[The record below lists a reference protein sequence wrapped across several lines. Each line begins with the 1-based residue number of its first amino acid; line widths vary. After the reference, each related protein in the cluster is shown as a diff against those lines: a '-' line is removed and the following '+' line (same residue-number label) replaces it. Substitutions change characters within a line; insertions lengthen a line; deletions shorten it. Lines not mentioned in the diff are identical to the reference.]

1 MQRKLLIS
9 LFIFIC
15 SFLVIACSA
24 DKGKTDNKSNEQ
36 ENSTQ
41 QTDDTNT
48 LPEETDDVSEEPD
61 EKDDED
67 QTDDSE
73 KPAEQTKTTIQLLEA
88 DENLEYGI
96 PVTKEIEASTEEEQI
111 KETVTLALESFAV
124 KIDQVIIADQVA
136 TINFNKES
144 LTSIVSSAQYGLFM
158 DYVSYAMAENF
169 PQIKGYYFQ
178 ADNEPTSI
186 GESAVYDEMIE
197 NTLREHMYLKMK
209 DD

>member
-15 SFLVIACSA
+15 SFLVIACSS

-96 PVTKEIEASTEEEQI
+96 PVTKEIEALTEEEQI

-186 GESAVYDEMIE
+186 EESAVYDEMIE

>member
-15 SFLVIACSA
+15 SFLVIACSS
-24 DKGKTDNKSNEQ
+24 DKGKIDNKSNEQ

-41 QTDDTNT
+41 
-48 LPEETDDVSEEPD
+48 ETDNVSEEPD

-96 PVTKEIEASTEEEQI
+96 PVTKEIEALTEEEQI

-136 TINFNKES
+136 TINFNKGS

>member
-1 MQRKLLIS
+1 MKGKLVS
-9 LFIFIC
+9 TLFLLMC
-15 SFLVIACSA
+15 ALLVIGCSSNNNQSN
-24 DKGKTDNKSNEQ
+24 NKQNEQ
-36 ENSTQ
+36 GNSNQ
-41 QTDDTNT
+41 QTDGTNT
-48 LPEETDDVSEEPD
+48 NPEDTDDTSKEPD

-67 QTDDSE
+67 QIDDSE
-73 KPAEQTKTTIQLLEA
+73 KPADSTKKTIQLLEA
-88 DENLEYGI
+88 DGNLEYGI
-96 PVTKEIEASTEEEQI
+96 PVTKEIEGTTEEEQV
-111 KETVTLALESFAV
+111 KETITLALESFEV
-124 KIDQVIIADQVA
+124 RIDQVTNEDQIA

-197 NTLREHMYLKMK
+197 NTLRDDMYLQLK